1 MIFHEN
7 IGRFDVPVNVTLID
21 KCLKTKKNLFK
32 NFNTFGLGKLMLG
45 HFFSEI
51 GVAKFE
57 DDVGESMSD
66 LVSDHSN
73 RVFWSDFIGDFDLTF
88 EGFHEN
94 GIFIY
99 FFHAH
104 LLDGVELSIFSASN
118 FEDFSESSFT

>member
-73 RVFWSDFIGDFDLTF
+73 RVF
-88 EGFHEN
+88 
-94 GIFIY
+94 
-99 FFHAH
+99 
-104 LLDGVELSIFSASN
+104 
-118 FEDFSESSFT
+118 